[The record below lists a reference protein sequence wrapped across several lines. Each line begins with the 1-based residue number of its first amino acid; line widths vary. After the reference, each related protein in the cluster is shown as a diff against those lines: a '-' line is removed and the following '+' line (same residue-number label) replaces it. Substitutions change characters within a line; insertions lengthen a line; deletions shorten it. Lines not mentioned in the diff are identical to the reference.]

1 MKSNCL
7 LNSDLGQF
15 GLKPFLI
22 FVDNLP
28 NIGDTTQGFSPAPI
42 NETSPSDGQSLSLDA
57 VQSKSITSHHHPRKD
72 LWPNKED
79 AESASGQEME
89 GLDPSNSDRILK
101 QKLKAEHFGV
111 WLRVRQQTKTQGYT
125 WISVWAGI
133 PPRAIHGS
141 TLLPSSHPV
150 KSPW

>member
-57 VQSKSITSHHHPRKD
+57 VQSKSITSHHHPCK
-72 LWPNKED
+72 
-79 AESASGQEME
+79 GQEME
-89 GLDPSNSDRILK
+89 ELK
-101 QKLKAEHFGV
+101 LEAEHFGTR
-111 WLRVRQQTKTQGYT
+111 LEK
-125 WISVWAGI
+125 S
-133 PPRAIHGS
+133 GS
-141 TLLPSSHPV
+141 DLEDIFGLG
-150 KSPW
+150 